1 MRKAEVRYRYPY
13 QTRHTFASLAIT
25 SGENIG
31 WVSKQMG
38 HKDAGF
44 TYRTYAR
51 FIDEDAPEAGDKFAS
66 LINPESDVKIAAK

>member
-1 MRKAEVRYRYPY
+1 
-13 QTRHTFASLAIT
+13 
-25 SGENIG
+25 
-31 WVSKQMG
+31 MG

>member
-1 MRKAEVRYRYPY
+1 MYRYPY
-13 QTRHTFASLAIT
+13 QTRHTFASLTIT

-44 TYRTYAR
+44 TYKTYAR
-51 FIDEDAPEAGDKFAS
+51 FIDEDAPEAGNKFES
-66 LINPESDVKIAAK
+66 MISPELEQKIEAK